1 MSIDYK
7 NTVYLPKTSFPMK
20 AGLNKLEPLLL
31 KRWKELGL
39 YKKLRGQSKDKE
51 KFVLHDGPPYANGNI
66 HIGTAL
72 NKILKD
78 VVVRSQQMLG
88 KDSNYVPG
96 WDCHGLPIEWKIEER
111 YRKKGVNKD
120 DIPITEFRKE
130 CREFAEQWI
139 NEQRKEF
146 WRLGIEGDWE
156 NPYTTMSFP
165 AEGQIVRE
173 LGKFLMSG
181 SLYKG
186 AKPVMW
192 SVVEKTALA
201 EAEIEYQEHQ
211 SSTIFA
217 RFEVTKTSSS
227 NVAKHSSIVIW
238 TTTPWTIPGNR
249 AIAFSAKNKYARIKI
264 TEVLED
270 SLAMIGDEIIIAELL
285 IPQVVEQCGIRKYV
299 AVNVF
304 EGKELAGTIC
314 SHPFKDFGYEFD
326 VPLLAADFV
335 EMDTGTGFVHI
346 APGHGADDWEL
357 SIKNDI
363 PVPDT
368 IGGDG

>member
-1 MSIDYK
+1 
-7 NTVYLPKTSFPMK
+7 
-20 AGLNKLEPLLL
+20 
-31 KRWKELGL
+31 
-39 YKKLRGQSKDKE
+39 
-51 KFVLHDGPPYANGNI
+51 
-66 HIGTAL
+66 
-72 NKILKD
+72 
-78 VVVRSQQMLG
+78 
-88 KDSNYVPG
+88 
-96 WDCHGLPIEWKIEER
+96 
-111 YRKKGVNKD
+111 
-120 DIPITEFRKE
+120 
-130 CREFAEQWI
+130 
-139 NEQRKEF
+139 
-146 WRLGIEGDWE
+146 
-156 NPYTTMSFP
+156 MSFP

-368 IGGDG
+368 IGGDGLYYENIPIFAGIHVFKADEVVIEKLKDCASLLASDKINHSYPHSWRSKAPLIFRNTQQWFISMDKNQLRDIALGAINDTKFYPETGRKRLY